1 MSVELLCSL
10 CWSQLNLEAAIY
22 YQNASKAPQ
31 KTSLD
36 CSTSYSWESFQ
47 GKQGNIFLL
56 YLSLLKELKSSRIES
71 HAICRAP
78 NYGRA
83 NSKKSFI
90 QSVLRFGKAL
100 EFGWPQEA
108 VERFSSL
115 TVSAVSPQELP
126 ILAESLQSIWGCSVW
141 SIGGSLRTA
150 CLPYVCEVV
159 LVPWLLFLTAEL
171 LLFALRL

>member
-1 MSVELLCSL
+1 MYHRNVCK
-10 CWSQLNLEAAIY
+10 AT
-22 YQNASKAPQ
+22 QN
-31 KTSLD
+31 TSLE
-36 CSTSYSWESFQ
+36 SGTSYSWESFQ

-56 YLSLLKELKSSRIES
+56 YLSLLKELKSSSTES

-78 NYGRA
+78 DYGRA

-90 QSVLRFGKAL
+90 QSVLRFSKAL
-100 EFGWPQEA
+100 EFGWPQEG

-115 TVSAVSPQELP
+115 TLSAVSPQELP

-141 SIGGSLRTA
+141 SIGGSLRMA

-159 LVPWLLFLTAEL
+159 LVPWFLCHTAEL